1 MLRPSV
7 VRARQVNLV
16 SVFLYSPGSQYS
28 QTAPTVTR
36 KMLPP
41 ACQEPRHCRLW
52 VRELLWYRV
61 PLGHLPVIQN
71 STVLHSSEKRELYRG

>member
-7 VRARQVNLV
+7 VRARQENFL

-41 ACQEPRHCRLW
+41 ACQEPRHWRLW
-52 VRELLWYRV
+52 VREVRW
-61 PLGHLPVIQN
+61 
-71 STVLHSSEKRELYRG
+71 

>member
-7 VRARQVNLV
+7 VRARQLCLL

-28 QTAPTVTR
+28 HSPPTVTR
-36 KMLPP
+36 KIVPP

-52 VRELLWYRV
+52 V
-61 PLGHLPVIQN
+61 
-71 STVLHSSEKRELYRG
+71 SEVRW